1 MFVCF
6 LFLDVCNYI
15 SEITEH
21 YSALTVYRLSLKSY
35 SPNASNEIVHTKH
48 IKEILGGAN
57 CLIFL
62 WCSISAFSG
71 SALFWR
77 CAWKLLDPLLFFL
90 FLGGGFTT
98 PNVCIITGM
107 TLNFCSSCSSST
119 CYFLI
124 FSCAFFLISPSTGI
138 AISISTSSP
147 CQPPLCLDG

>member
-71 SALFWR
+71 SALFWC

-90 FLGGGFTT
+90 FFGGGGLQLLMFVLS
-98 PNVCIITGM
+98 PGWLWISALVVPPAPVIS
-107 TLNFCSSCSSST
+107 LFFHAPSSWYRHLLGLLYLSQLLLLVNHHCV
-119 CYFLI
+119 
-124 FSCAFFLISPSTGI
+124 
-138 AISISTSSP
+138 
-147 CQPPLCLDG
+147 

>member
-1 MFVCF
+1 M
-6 LFLDVCNYI
+6 FLDVCNYI

-48 IKEILGGAN
+48 IKEILGGGKLFN
-57 CLIFL
+57 ISLVQYISFFWFCTLLMLCLETVGPT
-62 WCSISAFSG
+62 SVFS
-71 SALFWR
+71 
-77 CAWKLLDPLLFFL
+77 FF
-90 FLGGGFTT
+90 GGGFTT
-98 PNVCIITGM
+98 PNVCIITRM